1 MITPTNLKRG
11 ILSLIGVLAVSQ
23 IAPPAS
29 AQQSTITVNMSGI
42 RSQKGNVV
50 VCLWSKE
57 NKDFPFCSSA
67 AAYKST
73 TLKANNSNLVAT
85 FQNIPSG
92 EYAISAFHD
101 ENGNG
106 KLDTNWMGMPKEGLA
121 APNAPKMDKEK
132 NQNQGR
138 RERPSFDKMKFKLD
152 SSTTVSASFM
162 YR

>member
-1 MITPTNLKRG
+1 MMINLKRG
-11 ILSLIGVLAVSQ
+11 ILSLLGVVAVSLTV
-23 IAPPAS
+23 PPAS
-29 AQQSTITVNMSGI
+29 AEQSSITVNLSGV

-57 NKDFPFCSSA
+57 QNKDFPFCSSA
-67 AAYKST
+67 VAYKSSSI
-73 TLKANNSNLVAT
+73 KANNSSLVAT
-85 FQNIPSG
+85 FQNVPSG

-121 APNAPKMDKEK
+121 APNAPKMDK

-138 RERPSFDKMKFKLD
+138 RERPSFDKMKFTLN

>member
-1 MITPTNLKRG
+1 MINAINLKRG
-11 ILSLIGVLAVSQ
+11 TLSLLGVLAVSQ
-23 IAPPAS
+23 TVLPAS
-29 AQQSTITVNMSGI
+29 AEQSSVTVNLSGV

-50 VCLWSKE
+50 VCLWGKE
-57 NKDFPFCSSA
+57 NKDFPICSTS

-73 TLKANNSNLVAT
+73 TIKANGSNLVAT
-85 FQNIPSG
+85 FQNVPSG

-121 APNAPKMDKEK
+121 APNAPAMDKEK

-138 RERPSFDKMKFKLD
+138 RERPSFDKLKFKLD

>member
-1 MITPTNLKRG
+1 MINPINLKRG
-11 ILSLIGVLAVSQ
+11 IVALMGVLA
-23 IAPPAS
+23 INATIPPAS
-29 AQQSTITVNMSGI
+29 AEQSSITVNISGV

-57 NKDFPFCSSA
+57 NKDFPFCSSTT
-67 AAYKST
+67 AYKST
-73 TLKANNSNLVAT
+73 SIKADNSSLVTT

-92 EYAISAFHD
+92 EYALSAFHD

-106 KLDTNWMGMPKEGLA
+106 KLDTNWMGMPKEGMA
-121 APNAPKMDKEK
+121 AANMNKEK

-138 RERPSFDKMKFKLD
+138 RERPSFDKMKFTLNG
-152 SSTTVSASFM
+152 STTVSASFM

>member
-1 MITPTNLKRG
+1 MKMQSIKLWTGTVIGTLATT
-11 ILSLIGVLAVSQ
+11 LIAGN
-23 IAPPAS
+23 AS
-29 AQQSTITVNMSGI
+29 AEPSSVTINLSGV

-73 TLKANNSNLVAT
+73 SIKADNGSLVAT

-106 KLDTNWMGMPKEGLA
+106 KLDTNWMGMPKEGMA
-121 APNAPKMDKEK
+121 AANMNKEK

-138 RERPSFDKMKFKLD
+138 RERPSFDKMKFQLN
-152 SSTTVSASFM
+152 SSTTVSVSFM

>member
-1 MITPTNLKRG
+1 MINPINLKRG
-11 ILSLIGVLAVSQ
+11 ILALLGVLAISATV
-23 IAPPAS
+23 PPAS
-29 AQQSTITVNMSGI
+29 AEQSTITVNISGV

-67 AAYKST
+67 TAYKST
-73 TLKANNSNLVAT
+73 SLKADNSSLVAT

-92 EYAISAFHD
+92 EYALSAFHD

-106 KLDTNWMGMPKEGLA
+106 KLDTNWMGMPKEGMA
-121 APNAPKMDKEK
+121 AANMNKEK
-132 NQNQGR
+132 NQNQSR
-138 RERPSFDKMKFKLD
+138 RERPSFDKMKFTLNG
-152 SSTTVSASFM
+152 STTVSASFM

>member
-1 MITPTNLKRG
+1 MKMTPIKRWM
-11 ILSLIGVLAVSQ
+11 SALIGTLATPL
-23 IAPPAS
+23 IATSAS
-29 AQQSTITVNMSGI
+29 AEQSSVTVNLSGI

-67 AAYKST
+67 TAYKST
-73 TLKANNSNLVAT
+73 SIKADNSSLVAT
-85 FQNIPSG
+85 FQTIPSG
-92 EYAISAFHD
+92 EYALSAFHD

-106 KLDTNWMGMPKEGLA
+106 KLDTNWMGMPKEGMA
-121 APNAPKMDKEK
+121 AANMNKEK

-138 RERPSFDKMKFKLD
+138 RERPSFDKMKFTLKG
-152 SSTTVSASFM
+152 STTVSAAFM

>member
-1 MITPTNLKRG
+1 MINPINLKRG
-11 ILSLIGVLAVSQ
+11 TLALLGVLTVSQ
-23 IAPPAS
+23 TVLPAS
-29 AQQSTITVNMSGI
+29 AEQSSVTVNISGI

-50 VCLWSKE
+50 ICLWGKE

-73 TLKANNSNLVAT
+73 TLKADSSNLVAT
-85 FQNIPSG
+85 FQNVPSG
-92 EYAISAFHD
+92 EYAVSAFHD

-106 KLDTNWMGMPKEGLA
+106 KLDTNWMGMPKEGIA
-121 APNAPKMDKEK
+121 APNMDKEK

-138 RERPSFDKMKFKLD
+138 RERPSFDKMKFKLN

>member
-1 MITPTNLKRG
+1 MINPINLKRG
-11 ILSLIGVLAVSQ
+11 TLALLGVVAVSQ
-23 IAPPAS
+23 TVLPAS
-29 AQQSTITVNMSGI
+29 AEQSSVTVNISGA

-57 NKDFPFCSSA
+57 NKDFPICSSA

-73 TLKANNSNLVAT
+73 TLKANSSNLVTT
-85 FQNIPSG
+85 FQNVPSG

-106 KLDTNWMGMPKEGLA
+106 KLDTNWMGMPKEGIA
-121 APNAPKMDKEK
+121 APNMDKEK

-138 RERPSFDKMKFKLD
+138 RERPSFDKMKFNLN
-152 SSTTVSASFM
+152 SSTTVSVSFM